1 MAANLLSV
9 INVAAYYRQQVGT
22 SIKTIKAV
30 DGVDLYLYEK
40 EILGIVGE
48 SGSGKS
54 TLANVILMNIK
65 KPLEFVKGS
74 VRIYTGNGFLD
85 LNSMSVEELR
95 TKVWGKEIALIPQSA
110 MNALMPTLKI
120 KRIILDVIRSHQDR
134 INEKEVVEKAAKRF
148 RELGLPEKAI
158 DMYPFELS
166 GGMRQRA
173 VIAVATLLNPRIL
186 IADEPSSALDVVS
199 QRMVLKTFYDL
210 LRKNIIKSVIFI
222 SHDIATVRQIATDM
236 CVMYAGK
243 IVERGSTDELIR
255 KPLHPYTEG
264 LIGSIPSVEPGIRER
279 KLKYIPGQPPDLSNP
294 PTGCRFHP
302 RCPYT
307 MKLCKVKEPPM
318 VNVGNKRLVACWLHV
333 KR

>member
-1 MAANLLSV
+1 
-9 INVAAYYRQQVGT
+9 VAAYYRQQVGT

-210 LRKNIIKSVIFI
+210 LRKNIIKSMIFI

>member
-1 MAANLLSV
+1 VAANLLSV

-210 LRKNIIKSVIFI
+210 LRKNIIKSMIFI

>member
-1 MAANLLSV
+1 VAANLLSV

>member
-210 LRKNIIKSVIFI
+210 LRKNIIKSMIFI

>member
-1 MAANLLSV
+1 MSSGLLNV
-9 INVAAYYRQQVGT
+9 IDVAAYYKQQIGASV
-22 SIKTIKAV
+22 KTIKAV
-30 DGVDLYLYEK
+30 DGVDLFLYEK

-54 TLANVILMNIK
+54 TLAHVILMNIK
-65 KPLEFVKGS
+65 KPLEFIRGT
-74 VRIYTGNGFLD
+74 VRIYTGNNFLN
-85 LNSMSVEELR
+85 LNSMSIEELR
-95 TKVWGKEIALIPQSA
+95 ARVWGKEIALIPQSA

-120 KRIILDVIRSHQDR
+120 KRIILDIVKSHQDKV
-134 INEKEVVEKAAKRF
+134 NEEDVIEKATKRF

-166 GGMRQRA
+166 GGMRQRT

-210 LRKNIIKSVIFI
+210 FRKNIIKSMIFI

-243 IVERGSTDELIR
+243 IVERGPTDDLVKR
-255 KPLHPYTEG
+255 PLHPYAEG
-264 LIGSIPSVEPGIRER
+264 LINSIPSVEPEIRKR

-307 MKLCKVKEPPM
+307 MDICRTKEPPALE
-318 VNVGNKRLVACWLHV
+318 VERKHLVSCWLYA
-333 KR
+333 RR